1 MRQCV
6 GKQQQQVERGEKL
19 GDMPGSLYATRV
31 AASQPSRAPP
41 GLAVGVYYVAGST
54 ADGVRGAKHDH
65 LSLSRFLNYCFFTAD
80 YKLSIFEVKVIEL
93 ALLLFDN
100 LVFFYELYYLSSV
113 FLYSLLALMQNRR
126 CS

>member
-1 MRQCV
+1 MLGMV
-6 GKQQQQVERGEKL
+6 GTVYVVHVLGSSSRRSERGEKL

-65 LSLSRFLNYCFFTAD
+65 LSLSV
-80 YKLSIFEVKVIEL
+80 S
-93 ALLLFDN
+93 
-100 LVFFYELYYLSSV
+100 
-113 FLYSLLALMQNRR
+113 
-126 CS
+126 